1 MKKILFLFILTLCVG
16 MTSYAQNAPSGITKN
31 DLPTIYITDD
41 VSIHF
46 ISPEPIQYVDI
57 STHSVAGDLPVK
69 NILRIKA
76 VKDTSKTNLDFGF
89 IKDKSSIV
97 TIVGEKFMAQYNVEY
112 VPVPEFHGYQT
123 RIQITPQDMT
133 PIDNP
138 DVTMSETE
146 MRNYAMS
153 ALKRKRTFHSVSSKA
168 YGIKADLNNIYTV
181 GDFVFIDVTYTNST
195 NLKYDI
201 DQVRFK
207 IDDKKITKATNVQ
220 SVEIEPSY
228 ILNGINSFK
237 RQYRNVYVFKKFTF
251 PGNKVLNIEMTEKQ
265 ISGRVIS
272 LQLDYSDVLNADTL

>member
-1 MKKILFLFILTLCVG
+1 
-16 MTSYAQNAPSGITKN
+16 
-31 DLPTIYITDD
+31 
-41 VSIHF
+41 
-46 ISPEPIQYVDI
+46 
-57 STHSVAGDLPVK
+57 
-69 NILRIKA
+69 
-76 VKDTSKTNLDFGF
+76 
-89 IKDKSSIV
+89 
-97 TIVGEKFMAQYNVEY
+97 
-112 VPVPEFHGYQT
+112 
-123 RIQITPQDMT
+123 MT

-146 MRNYAMS
+146 MQEYAMS
-153 ALKRKRTFHSVSSKA
+153 ALKKKRTYHSVSSKA

-181 GDFVFIDVTYTNST
+181 GDFVFIDMTYTNST

-207 IDDKKITKATNVQ
+207 IDDKKITKATNIQ

-228 ILNGINSFK
+228 ILNGIDSFK
-237 RQYRNVYVFKKFTF
+237 RQFRNIYVFKKFTF

>member
-1 MKKILFLFILTLCVG
+1 MKKILLLFIVTLCVG
-16 MTSYAQNAPSGITKN
+16 VTVYAQNAPAGTKKD

-41 VSIHF
+41 ISIHF

-57 STHSVAGDLPVK
+57 STHSVIGDLPVK

-76 VKDTSKTNLDFGF
+76 AKDTSKNELGFGF
-89 IKDKSSIV
+89 VKDV
-97 TIVGEKFMAQYNVEY
+97 TSVITVVGEKFMAQYNVEY
-112 VPVPEFHGYQT
+112 VPSAQFKGYQT
-123 RIQITPQDMT
+123 RIQISPKDMT

-146 MRNYAMS
+146 MQEYAMS
-153 ALKRKRTFHSVSSKA
+153 ALKKKRTYHSVSSKA

-181 GDFVFIDVTYTNST
+181 GDFVFIDMTYTNST

-207 IDDKKITKATNVQ
+207 IDDKKITKATNIQ

-228 ILNGINSFK
+228 ILNGIDSFK
-237 RQYRNVYVFKKFTF
+237 RQFRNIYVFKKFTF